1 MSCAFFVTILNIK
14 SFSNFCYF
22 TLYDEIFRSILHD
35 TTQGNIIFQLIS
47 SLENLIKSTCI
58 FQKFYYKMYLYLLE
72 NYPRIF

>member
-14 SFSNFCYF
+14 YFSNFCYF
-22 TLYDEIFRSILHD
+22 TLYDEIFRSISHD

-47 SLENLIKSTCI
+47 FLENLIKSTCI

-72 NYPRIF
+72 NYQRIF